1 MIKLMLHNV
10 VLSYIVQF
18 DVYLR
23 TLKFAVTKNLHILIN
38 WQTPRTVFLSPLGA
52 SGTQGQVFPVK

>member
-1 MIKLMLHNV
+1 MIKLMLHDV

-23 TLKFAVTKNLHILIN
+23 TFKFAVTKNLHILIN
-38 WQTPRTVFLSPLGA
+38 
-52 SGTQGQVFPVK
+52 

>member
-1 MIKLMLHNV
+1 MIKLMLHDV

-38 WQTPRTVFLSPLGA
+38 
-52 SGTQGQVFPVK
+52 